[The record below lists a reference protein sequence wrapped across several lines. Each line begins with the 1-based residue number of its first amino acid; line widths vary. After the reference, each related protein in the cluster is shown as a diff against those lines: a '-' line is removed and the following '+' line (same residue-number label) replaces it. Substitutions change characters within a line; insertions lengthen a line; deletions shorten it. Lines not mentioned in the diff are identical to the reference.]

1 MQLRGSTLFL
11 ALTLGLAG
19 GCTGAGGKIMADT
32 TVPTKENPNAQL
44 VPYQPPDISEITGIP
59 EDEED
64 KGAGDTAAPATPEPA
79 PAPAATPTP
88 EPKQ

>member
-11 ALTLGLAG
+11 VLALGLAG
-19 GCTGAGGKIMADT
+19 GCTSAGGKIMADT
-32 TVPTKENPNAQL
+32 SVPTKDNPNALL

-64 KGAGDTAAPATPEPA
+64 TDAGDAATPPA
-79 PAPAATPTP
+79 PAPAP
-88 EPKQ
+88 EPKR